1 MFPPMTSPTPRDLF
15 AQLDRNLAGRYRLE
29 RELGRGGM
37 ATVYLAHDLKHH
49 RPVAIKVLRPELA
62 ASVGADRFLQE
73 IDISARLAH
82 PHILPLHD
90 SGTAG
95 DLLYYVMPYVA
106 GESLRTWLER
116 ERPLSLEQAVKVARD
131 VAEAL
136 DHAHRHGVVHRDIK
150 PENILLEEGHA
161 VVTDF
166 GLATALATAEPGQLT
181 AAGFAVGTPEY
192 MSPEQ
197 AAGERQLDPRSDVY
211 SLACVVYEMLAGEP
225 PFHGA
230 GARAVMARHVT
241 DPAPPLTTVRPDLGP
256 GVARAVARALAKAAA
271 DRHASAG
278 DFVRALTA
286 TDAEPA
292 GPTAT
297 GLAVL
302 AFTNMSGSPDAEYL
316 SDGISEEIINALS
329 RLTGVRVASRTSS
342 FAFKGSHDDV
352 RAIGRRL
359 GVGVV
364 LEGSVRRSGDRI
376 RVTAELVSVD
386 DGYQLWA
393 ERYDREMQDVFL
405 IQEQIAQ
412 SIAQAL
418 QVVFDARATGGLHRV
433 RTPDVRAYE
442 YYLRGRQ
449 CFHQFR
455 RKSIEFA
462 REMFLRAI
470 AIDGAY
476 APAHAGAA
484 DCSSFLHMYWGGAAA
499 DLEQADAASRR
510 ALELDP
516 GSSEAHAARGLAVAL
531 RGRFD
536 DAEREF
542 LRAIALNPG
551 SFEAHYFYARACFQS
566 GRLERAA
573 ELFARA
579 AEVREDYQAWFFA
592 AQSYA
597 ALHRDADALAA
608 YRTSLAVTERH
619 LELNPGDAR
628 AVTMGAVA
636 LCRLG
641 EPAMGLEWIERALTI
656 DPEDAGVSYN
666 AACLYALEGQAD
678 RAMACLRDA
687 VRGGFW
693 HRDWARNDPDLDAL
707 REDPRFQALLTEG
720 A

>member
-1 MFPPMTSPTPRDLF
+1 MTDPTERDLF
-15 AQLDRNLAGRYRLE
+15 ERLQTRLAGRYRLE

-37 ATVYLAHDLKHH
+37 ATVYLAHDPKHH
-49 RPVAIKVLRPELA
+49 RSVAIKVLHPELA
-62 ASVGADRFLQE
+62 ASVGAERFLRE
-73 IDISARLAH
+73 IEISARLAH

-90 SGTAG
+90 SGSAG

-106 GESLRTWLER
+106 GESLRALLER
-116 ERPLSLEQAVKVARD
+116 ERPLSLEQAVKLAQD

-136 DHAHRHGVVHRDIK
+136 DHAHRQGVVHRDIK
-150 PENILLEEGHA
+150 PENILIEEGHA

-166 GLATALATAEPGQLT
+166 GLAAALSRAEPGRLT
-181 AAGFAVGTPEY
+181 GAGLAAGTPEY

-197 AAGERQLDPRSDVY
+197 AAGERQLDPRTDVY

-225 PFHGA
+225 PFHGPS
-230 GARAVMARHVT
+230 ARAIMARHVT
-241 DPAPPLTTVRPDLGP
+241 DPVPPLGTARPDLAP
-256 GVARAVARALAKAAA
+256 SVSRAVDRALAKAAA
-271 DRHASAG
+271 DRYPSAG

-286 TDAEPA
+286 VEAEPA
-292 GPTAT
+292 GAADM

-302 AFTNMSGSPDAEYL
+302 AFSNMSGNPDAEYL

-329 RLTGVRVASRTSS
+329 RLSGVRVVSRTSS

-359 GVGVV
+359 GVGAV
-364 LEGSVRRSGDRI
+364 LEGGVRRSGERL
-376 RVTAELVSVD
+376 RVTAQLVSVA

-393 ERYDREMQDVFL
+393 GRYDREMQDVFL
-405 IQEQIAQ
+405 IQEQIAEN
-412 SIAQAL
+412 IAQAL

-462 REMFLRAI
+462 REMFGRAI
-470 AIDGAY
+470 AIDEAY

-484 DCSSFLHMYWGGAAA
+484 DCSSFLHMYWGGAPA

-531 RGRFD
+531 SGQFD

-551 SFEAHYFYARACFQS
+551 SFEPHYFYARACFQS

-573 ELFARA
+573 ELFGRA
-579 AEVREDYQAWFFA
+579 AQVREDYQARFFA

-608 YRTSLAVTERH
+608 YRTALSVTERH

-628 AVTMGAVA
+628 AMTMGAVA

-641 EPAMGLEWIERALTI
+641 EPAKGLQWIERALTI

-666 AACLYALEGQAD
+666 AACLYALEGQPD
-678 RAMACLRDA
+678 RAIACLREA

-693 HRDWARNDPDLDAL
+693 HRNWARNDPDLDAL
-707 REDPRFQALLTEG
+707 REDPRFQALLTETP
-720 A
+720 

>member
-1 MFPPMTSPTPRDLF
+1 MTDPTERDLF
-15 AQLDRNLAGRYRLE
+15 ERLQTRLAGRYRLE

-37 ATVYLAHDLKHH
+37 ATVYLAHDPKHH
-49 RPVAIKVLRPELA
+49 RSVAIKVLHPELA
-62 ASVGADRFLQE
+62 ASVGAERFLRE
-73 IDISARLAH
+73 IEISARLAH

-90 SGTAG
+90 SGSAG

-106 GESLRTWLER
+106 GESLRALLER
-116 ERPLSLEQAVKVARD
+116 ERPLSLEQAVKLAQD

-136 DHAHRHGVVHRDIK
+136 DHAHRQGVVHRDIK
-150 PENILLEEGHA
+150 PENILIEEGHA

-166 GLATALATAEPGQLT
+166 GLAAALSRAEPGRLT
-181 AAGFAVGTPEY
+181 GAGLAAGTPEY

-197 AAGERQLDPRSDVY
+197 AAGERQLDPRTDVY

-225 PFHGA
+225 PFHGPS
-230 GARAVMARHVT
+230 ARAIMARHVT
-241 DPAPPLTTVRPDLGP
+241 DPVPPLGTARPDLAP
-256 GVARAVARALAKAAA
+256 SVSRAVERALAKAAA
-271 DRHASAG
+271 DRYPSAG

-286 TDAEPA
+286 VEAEPA
-292 GPTAT
+292 GAADM

-302 AFTNMSGSPDAEYL
+302 AFSNMSGNPDAEYL

-329 RLTGVRVASRTSS
+329 RLSGVRVVSRTSS

-359 GVGVV
+359 GVGAV
-364 LEGSVRRSGDRI
+364 LEGGVRRSGERL
-376 RVTAELVSVD
+376 RVTAQLVSVA

-393 ERYDREMQDVFL
+393 GRYDREMQDVFL
-405 IQEQIAQ
+405 IQEQIAEN
-412 SIAQAL
+412 IAQAL

-462 REMFLRAI
+462 REMFGRAI
-470 AIDGAY
+470 AIDEAY

-484 DCSSFLHMYWGGAAA
+484 DCSSFLHMYWGGAPA

-531 RGRFD
+531 SGQFD

-551 SFEAHYFYARACFQS
+551 SFEPHYFYARACFQS

-573 ELFARA
+573 ELFGRA
-579 AEVREDYQAWFFA
+579 AQVREDYQARFFA

-608 YRTSLAVTERH
+608 YRTALSVTERH

-628 AVTMGAVA
+628 AMTMGAVA

-641 EPAMGLEWIERALTI
+641 EPAKGLQWIERALTI

-666 AACLYALEGQAD
+666 AACLYALEGQPD
-678 RAMACLRDA
+678 RAIACLREA

-693 HRDWARNDPDLDAL
+693 HRNWARNDPDLDAL
-707 REDPRFQALLTEG
+707 REDPRFQALLTETP
-720 A
+720 